1 MSAHQ
6 NMEDDTAVVGLAE
19 DAADV
24 GKDANDE
31 IVADSDEDSGGSDE
45 DVPDAPEDDYESD
58 GEGQEWSLG
67 FCVEAPADE
76 LQRQFF
82 PSKVGGR
89 PAWLDPVDVPTALQL
104 KCLYTREPLDFLLQ
118 VYAPVNDDDPN
129 AFHRTVFL
137 FVSPHGGDLHRP
149 GAVRAFRS
157 QLPRCNPFY
166 PDEPV
171 EPGDPLQELTDA
183 QQTAYDAR
191 DDRWSDAALKGAIA
205 RRPRMFP
212 ERELAV
218 EPEEFLDDEKVMA
231 GIVGEKAAEKLAMNA
246 PAEEGSDA
254 WKAQVK
260 AANETLPETLRGVGD
275 DVSEAEVRSLERKQD
290 KNQVQ
295 LSRFHLRLTRTDNT
309 QVLRYCFDEG
319 ARPLWPSVSYAP
331 EHTSATVPPCARC
344 GAARRFEFQVLPT
357 LVNHLDVDSELNS
370 AIDFGSIAV
379 YTCSRSCAPA
389 ASDGT
394 RGMNADG
401 KSEAYAEECVLVHPP
416 LNA

>member
-24 GKDANDE
+24 RDAKEDE

-137 FVSPHGGDLHRP
+137 FVSPHG
-149 GAVRAFRS
+149 S
-157 QLPRCNPFY
+157 
-166 PDEPV
+166 
-171 EPGDPLQELTDA
+171 
-183 QQTAYDAR
+183 
-191 DDRWSDAALKGAIA
+191 WS
-205 RRPRMFP
+205 
-212 ERELAV
+212 V
-218 EPEEFLDDEKVMA
+218 
-231 GIVGEKAAEKLAMNA
+231 
-246 PAEEGSDA
+246 
-254 WKAQVK
+254 
-260 AANETLPETLRGVGD
+260 
-275 DVSEAEVRSLERKQD
+275 
-290 KNQVQ
+290 
-295 LSRFHLRLTRTDNT
+295 
-309 QVLRYCFDEG
+309 
-319 ARPLWPSVSYAP
+319 
-331 EHTSATVPPCARC
+331 
-344 GAARRFEFQVLPT
+344 
-357 LVNHLDVDSELNS
+357 
-370 AIDFGSIAV
+370 
-379 YTCSRSCAPA
+379 
-389 ASDGT
+389 
-394 RGMNADG
+394 
-401 KSEAYAEECVLVHPP
+401 
-416 LNA
+416 

>member
-1 MSAHQ
+1 MSADQ

-24 GKDANDE
+24 RDATEDE
-31 IVADSDEDSGGSDE
+31 IIADSDEDSGGSDE

-295 LSRFHLRLTRTDNT
+295 LSRFHLATDANG
-309 QVLRYCFDEG
+309 QH
-319 ARPLWPSVSYAP
+319 A
-331 EHTSATVPPCARC
+331 
-344 GAARRFEFQVLPT
+344 GAAVLLRRGRAAAL
-357 LVNHLDVDSELNS
+357 
-370 AIDFGSIAV
+370 AV
-379 YTCSRSCAPA
+379 GVVRAGAHERDGA
-389 ASDGT
+389 AVCEVR
-394 RGMNADG
+394 RGAAVRVSGAAD
-401 KSEAYAEECVLVHPP
+401 ARQPP
-416 LNA
+416 GRGQRAQQRD